1 MAHLSLTERDE
12 FRVSLF
18 VFRYGVKAETGVHHS
33 GVCAVI
39 LDRSSWSIFG
49 IEKRYFCDYWKTT
62 FEDRPRGSDHEVTI
76 CYAVVPRAGSTCA
89 LSSR

>member
-39 LDRSSWSIFG
+39 LVVDFRYR
-49 IEKRYFCDYWKTT
+49 EKVLLRLLENNLRGPTT
-62 FEDRPRGSDHEVTI
+62 R
-76 CYAVVPRAGSTCA
+76 
-89 LSSR
+89 